1 MRVKNLAPA
10 IALLAAFGCKKEPA
24 PAATESSSPSASA
37 ALVTAPAP
45 PTPKGPRADDLKL
58 PTLGAVPIPADNPQS
73 DAKVAL
79 GNQLFFDKRLSV
91 DGSRSC
97 YSCHLNEDGTGGHL
111 PIAVGA
117 KEKVLTRHSPI
128 LWNVGYLPR
137 FYWDGR
143 SESLEAQGLAAWAG
157 GNMGVGKENLAAKA
171 KEIAKIPAY
180 KKAFAAVFPGKDVTP
195 ELVMQAVSAY
205 ERTLVCD
212 DTRFDKFA
220 KGEKSALADTEKR
233 GLELFMGK
241 AGCVTCHAPP
251 YFSTAFLAKD
261 GAYFNTGRGIVGK
274 KEEEVD
280 VGRMVVTK
288 NASDWAAFKPPSLR
302 NVTKSAP
309 YFHDGSVADLK
320 EAVRFM
326 ATGGHKNKNLSPLL
340 TDRQLSEDELNQLL
354 AFLKALEC
362 PGQLSEPKPLKP
374 GAAPRKG

>member
-251 YFSTAFLAKD
+251 HFSTAFLAKD
-261 GAYFNTGRGIVGK
+261 GAYFNTGRGIAGK

-280 VGRMVVTK
+280 VGRMTVTK
-288 NASDWAAFKPPSLR
+288 SASDWAAFKPPSLR